1 MEDYLRKAAIWPGA
15 PVIDDPGGLLG
26 EKVNRLYMFS
36 HEPINR
42 YCKRGDFSRKAFTA
56 ALLGELEEENDW
68 AFLSRRK
75 EKWKNGKESMP
86 QLFILWYNRPILMYG
101 GQVNEGL

>member
-1 MEDYLRKAAIWPGA
+1 MEDYLRRAAIWPGA
-15 PVIDDPGGLLG
+15 SVIDDPGGLP
-26 EKVNRLYMFS
+26 V
-36 HEPINR
+36 
-42 YCKRGDFSRKAFTA
+42 T
-56 ALLGELEEENDW
+56 
-68 AFLSRRK
+68 RK

>member
-1 MEDYLRKAAIWPGA
+1 MEDYLRRAAIWPGA
-15 PVIDDPGGLLG
+15 PVIDDPEGLLG

-36 HEPINR
+36 HEPINPSTVTA
-42 YCKRGDFSRKAFTA
+42 KEEIFS
-56 ALLGELEEENDW
+56 
-68 AFLSRRK
+68 RK

>member
-1 MEDYLRKAAIWPGA
+1 MEDYLRRAAIWPGA
-15 PVIDDPGGLLG
+15 PVIDDPEGLLG

-42 YCKRGDFSRKAFTA
+42 YCKRGDFS
-56 ALLGELEEENDW
+56 
-68 AFLSRRK
+68 RK